1 MTIETITVKIDRS
14 QRREVDKHIKEVFIK
29 LQKKKTEKLL
39 AAYYQ
44 WYKARPELS
53 SKELIEF
60 DAIPRKNKED
70 FERPNSKKTVD
81 RVYGDKYAATLA
93 KFTRANRLHER
104 ELIRI
109 AEDLKDLS
117 QFEGRNKLGFCKTLS
132 SAEID
137 LLKDVFKL
145 LRLDSGVVNVTAVS
159 KREKNAVLKSFEDK
173 SCKSK
178 LAASIEKPKPFG
190 KVILKKASS
199 PSFES
204 FSKKGVIPDCD
215 DVLECKTSKAKK
227 DETETATQAEVN
239 DTAAEESEKFVTLP
253 KVVVDDL
260 TSKLSSLALSAK
272 QIGAYC

>member
-159 KREKNAVLKSFEDK
+159 KREKMQFLNLLKIKAANQNWLPPLRNQSHSE
-173 SCKSK
+173 K
-178 LAASIEKPKPFG
+178 LS
-190 KVILKKASS
+190 LKKH
-199 PSFES
+199 P
-204 FSKKGVIPDCD
+204 
-215 DVLECKTSKAKK
+215 VLVLNHFLRKALFLI
-227 DETETATQAEVN
+227 VMM
-239 DTAAEESEKFVTLP
+239 FW
-253 KVVVDDL
+253 
-260 TSKLSSLALSAK
+260 SA
-272 QIGAYC
+272 